1 MKKTFF
7 PAMLLISS
15 IATAATPIDGWYG
28 SVFGGYAYV
37 PNNLNTSRLSFDW
50 TNAHYNSGY
59 DAGGN
64 FGFKSTPLRY
74 EGELTYLSAT
84 LNRLNVNHVKIH
96 NAQGFNHVGLA
107 MANVYYDFHP
117 LVPTI
122 EPFLGVGVGYGY
134 VDASFGG
141 DLGSFGLSP
150 YGVTNS
156 VVAYQATGG
165 LTYNFAEAYALN
177 VGYRYVSTGNVG
189 NLGHNF
195 QSHLAN
201 VGAVY
206 RFDGNMYK

>member
-1 MKKTFF
+1 MKKIFF
-7 PAMLLISS
+7 SAALLITS
-15 IATAATPIDGWYG
+15 IATAATPIDGWYS

-37 PNNLNTSRLSFDW
+37 PNNLRTSSLNFTQ

-74 EGELTYLSAT
+74 EGELTYLSAK
-84 LNRLNVNHVKIH
+84 LDRFNINNIRVQD
-96 NAQGFNHVGLA
+96 AQGFNHVGLA

-122 EPFLGVGVGYGY
+122 EPFLGIGVGYGY
-134 VDASFGG
+134 IDGSFGG
-141 DLGSFGLSP
+141 NLGSLRLSP
-150 YGVTNS
+150 YDITNS

-165 LTYNFAEAYALN
+165 LTYNFAESYALN
-177 VGYRYVSTGNVG
+177 IGYRYVSTGHVG
-189 NLGHNF
+189 DLGKNF